1 MNNVTP
7 TDGPRLYEPRTTC
20 VRMWVFL
27 WANRNGTLLLL
38 FWLLVPAAGW
48 CGFPKSE
55 THQTR
60 AMWVG
65 SEGGRHGKG

>member
-1 MNNVTP
+1 MGFQLKLNKKMNNVTP

-38 FWLLVPAAGW
+38 FWLLVPAAGVV
-48 CGFPKSE
+48 FQKVRP
-55 THQTR
+55 TR
-60 AMWVG
+60 P
-65 SEGGRHGKG
+65 ELGG